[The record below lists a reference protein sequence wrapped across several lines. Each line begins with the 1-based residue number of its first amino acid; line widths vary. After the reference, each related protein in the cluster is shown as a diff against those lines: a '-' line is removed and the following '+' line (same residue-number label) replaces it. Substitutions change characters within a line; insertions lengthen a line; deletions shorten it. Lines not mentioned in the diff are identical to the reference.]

1 MNQIR
6 VEIMK
11 LVAPSVQIGM
21 GKNRSGLALKFHAM
35 VHALFLLAP
44 DKESL
49 EVLIKHCIPC
59 WLSDQGTESGVAHI
73 KPISL
78 KRLFPWMRDGVEL
91 VKDVDFAAQ
100 PELDPTSGS
109 EHAVEDDFAPPLDP
123 AEPAQQHQEPQHNR
137 PKKVGEIIIDTT
149 SSFEI
154 PGLLHMIHNAG
165 KGLEVK
171 LIHYADSI
179 DRLGEVADLVSKKES
194 KERFFQTCFLSPLG
208 RYMWK
213 PLSSF
218 SEHCYVD
225 RWGTV
230 AACVLAMTEDVHAAM
245 TWGWDLNTFVSGSG
259 DFGELG
265 RKDTRSSK
273 HSLRLEVIESTIKD
287 VFHWS
292 YWQGMASLARVLNRC
307 LIWAESC
314 PCHYSLLHESDAV
327 EIPPEVRAA
336 SLTCP
341 LRKRRC
347 AELATGD
354 LFPLLGK
361 LFEEEIAGLLTRLSA
376 ELTAAQRKDILKD
389 VELGKQHVIAVC
401 TLKLAHWMIP
411 PHVVMGMAHYDDDKM
426 WECYT
431 KARDSGHDHPRIKR
445 LLSDDLAADVAQFS
459 EHRSFF
465 CLFTPLCTDLL
476 IHC

>member
-1 MNQIR
+1 
-6 VEIMK
+6 
-11 LVAPSVQIGM
+11 
-21 GKNRSGLALKFHAM
+21 
-35 VHALFLLAP
+35 
-44 DKESL
+44 
-49 EVLIKHCIPC
+49 
-59 WLSDQGTESGVAHI
+59 
-73 KPISL
+73 
-78 KRLFPWMRDGVEL
+78 
-91 VKDVDFAAQ
+91 
-100 PELDPTSGS
+100 
-109 EHAVEDDFAPPLDP
+109 
-123 AEPAQQHQEPQHNR
+123 
-137 PKKVGEIIIDTT
+137 
-149 SSFEI
+149 
-154 PGLLHMIHNAG
+154 MIHNAG